1 LPLEPFA
8 GDEGCEIG
16 DAAGVA
22 PLVVVP
28 GEDLDHRAT
37 YDHRRETIDDR
48 RMRIAPQIGR
58 DQGLLAVI
66 QNTLKRAGR
75 CCLKGVVYFVFGGLS
90 PYSGHEVD
98 DGDGDGGNT
107 QGHAIEAALQFGD
120 DEREPRRKSLL
131 RLSATNCDPIVTKQR
146 LTVMCT

>member
-1 LPLEPFA
+1 MIGAMLYLIHLVHHPCSDPLEDWSNGQFQSTLRCLLPLEPFA
-8 GDEGCEIG
+8 SDEGCEIG

-48 RMRIAPQIGR
+48 RMRIASQIGR
-58 DQGLLAVI
+58 DQWLLAVI
-66 QNTLKRAGR
+66 QNTLKRAGG
-75 CCLKGVVYFVFGGLS
+75 CCLKGVIYFVFGGLS
-90 PYSGHEVD
+90 PYGGHEVD

-107 QGHAIEAALQFGD
+107 QGHAIEAAL
-120 DEREPRRKSLL
+120 
-131 RLSATNCDPIVTKQR
+131 
-146 LTVMCT
+146 